1 MKISTIVSEHV
12 SSEDYR
18 LFVVINFISFAGI
31 ISHLLFILLF
41 FWIELD
47 FMAYFNIFSVAAW
60 IVAYS
65 LNRKGRH
72 VESVILLS
80 IEIIAHASLA
90 TYFLGWDSGFHYYFI
105 PFVLFIFVNHK
116 QSLAAIWVEVLIV
129 LFFYLW
135 LLITTNSL
143 DYQLKVATEI
153 IEGFQFLNIAI
164 NFLAIGLLGYGL
176 RTSSMRAE
184 WEMEQLAIT
193 DSLTGIYNRR
203 KMYEMIQLEK
213 TRIQRSDKY
222 FVLVMGDLDFF
233 KAINDQYG
241 HDCGDTVL
249 KDVTQL
255 MQRTLRKQDVLS
267 RWGGEEFVLLLPET
281 DISGAKRVIDVL
293 RKEIEDYQ
301 FQCQSKQFSITM
313 TFGMVLFDGSQ
324 SVETALKNADELLYK
339 GKAKGRNCIV
349 TN

>member
-1 MKISTIVSEHV
+1 M
-12 SSEDYR
+12 
-18 LFVVINFISFAGI
+18 
-31 ISHLLFILLF
+31 
-41 FWIELD
+41 
-47 FMAYFNIFSVAAW
+47 FSVASW

-65 LNRKGRH
+65 LNRNGRH
-72 VESVILLS
+72 VEAVILLS
-80 IEIIAHASLA
+80 IEVIAHASLA

-105 PFVLFIFVNHK
+105 PFILFIFINHK
-116 QSLAAIWVEVLIV
+116 QSLLVIGIEVLVIF
-129 LFFYLW
+129 FFYLW
-135 LLITTNSL
+135 LLLTTSGL
-143 DYQLKVATEI
+143 DYQSNVPIEI
-153 IEGFQFLNIAI
+153 IDGFQYMNIAI

-213 TRIQRSDKY
+213 TRSEKF

-233 KAINDQYG
+233 KRINDQYG

-255 MQRTLRKQDVLS
+255 MKKTLRKQDVLS

-281 DISGAKRVIDVL
+281 DISGAKRVIDLL
-293 RKEIEDYQ
+293 RKEIGSYK
-301 FQCQSKQFSITM
+301 FQCQSKPFSITM
-313 TFGMVLFDGSQ
+313 TFGMVLFDGNQ

-339 GKAKGRNCIV
+339 GKEKGRNCIM